1 MLVPSAG
8 ALLPRGIRPCD
19 IVDTSYVSISD
30 GIYERRRNGRHF
42 LLSSWSHLCTCWNM
56 ASRTSVSLFLHPCR
70 LLQACIVKYDA
81 VAEVVAIMRCNG
93 IAGFL
98 WCIHIT
104 TRLCEDVVMRML
116 RKIV

>member
-1 MLVPSAG
+1 MAG
-8 ALLPRGIRPCD
+8 ISCCPRGRTFVP
-19 IVDTSYVSISD
+19 VGTWRHAPVSR
-30 GIYERRRNGRHF
+30 YF
-42 LLSSWSHLCTCWNM
+42 SH
-56 ASRTSVSLFLHPCR
+56 SCR
-70 LLQACIVKYDA
+70 LLQACVVKYDA